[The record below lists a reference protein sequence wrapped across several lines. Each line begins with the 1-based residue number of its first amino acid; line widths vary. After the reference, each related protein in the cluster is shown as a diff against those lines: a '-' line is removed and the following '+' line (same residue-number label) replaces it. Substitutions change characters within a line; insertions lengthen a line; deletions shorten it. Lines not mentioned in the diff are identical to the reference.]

1 MSYHNLN
8 FERRHI
14 RGFSLVELMVGMTIG
29 LFVVLIIMQ
38 SFTVFEA
45 QKRTTTGSSDA
56 QSSGTMALTHLEQ
69 ESRNSGA
76 GFSGS
81 AAYNCNN
88 TYSYFDDGAGNT
100 TVNTAVTGVFAP
112 VTIISGGATGSDSL
126 TIRQGTNF
134 LGSIPTTITSTMPNT
149 SSELNVSSTKGFVVP
164 SKIVISQGG
173 NCTVMEI
180 TTVQDAALKLQHNP
194 GGSGATWNPPASFYN
209 TAPGNTWPGASAGPA
224 NYSTGAE
231 IINIGE
237 MFVKTY
243 SVNNTQSLQV
253 LDSSTNIAAPVTYT
267 LVKDI
272 VKLKAEY
279 GVSTGVGVQPVSTWE
294 PATGGWATLD
304 ATEVKRIKA
313 IRVTLV
319 ARSSKKEIE
328 DVTNAAPGGIDVTS
342 VGADWK
348 KYRYRVYTTII
359 PIRNTIWSNV

>member
-1 MSYHNLN
+1 MSNHNLN
-8 FERRHI
+8 FEHRQDQ
-14 RGFSLVELMVGMTIG
+14 GFSLVELMVGMTIG

-56 QSSGTMALTHLEQ
+56 QSSGSMALTQLEQ
-69 ESRNSGA
+69 EIRNSGA
-76 GFSGS
+76 GFSGN
-81 AAYNCNN
+81 AAYNCATTN
-88 TYSYFDDGAGNT
+88 SYYDDGT
-100 TVNTAVTGVFAP
+100 TTTTNTAFTGTLAP
-112 VTIISGGATGSDSL
+112 VTITSGGATGSDTI

-134 LGSIPTTITSTMPNT
+134 LGVIPTTITSTMPQS
-149 SSELNVSSTKGFVVP
+149 SSELNVSSTRGFVTP
-164 SKIVISQGG
+164 SKIIVSQGG

-180 TTVQDAALKLQHNP
+180 TQVQDAALKLQHNP
-194 GGSGATWNPPASFYN
+194 GGTPTWNPSAACYNAGQPCAAWPAY
-209 TAPGNTWPGASAGPA
+209 TA
-224 NYSTGAE
+224 GAE
-231 IINIGE
+231 IIDIGE
-237 MFVKTY
+237 LVVKDY
-243 SVNNTQSLQV
+243 SVNATTQSLQV
-253 LDSSTNIAAPVTYT
+253 QDRSTNIAAPVIYT

-279 GVSTGVGVQPVSTWE
+279 GVSTGVGVQPVSNWVT
-294 PATGGWATLD
+294 ATAPWDSLD

-342 VGADWK
+342 LGADWK

-359 PIRNTIWSNV
+359 PIRNTIWANV